1 MRLRR
6 NDRRSTMKNVTIA
19 LLGIFGVFALGLALG
34 VFAPR
39 LEGLVSRTTRYQSA
53 TLLTQV
59 QAISELVTVKY
70 IIERVVEQ
78 DDVKWIAGLGEN
90 RVLLLAHGVVKA
102 GIDLSKLTPS
112 DLVVTGRQVRIK
124 LPPPRIT
131 EAYLDEKKTRVIER
145 TTGLL
150 RSFDKNL
157 EQRARENAI
166 TDIESAA
173 LEGGILKDAQSR
185 ARSQL
190 TMLLKQLGFQSVK
203 FD

>member
-1 MRLRR
+1 
-6 NDRRSTMKNVTIA
+6 MKNVTTV
-19 LLGIFGVFALGLALG
+19 LLGIFLIGVFALGLGLG

-39 LEGLVSRTTRYQSA
+39 LEGLVSHAPRYRSA

-59 QAISELVTVKY
+59 QAVSELVTVKY

-112 DLVVTGRQVRIK
+112 DLVVTGREVRIK

-150 RSFDKNL
+150 RSFDKDL
-157 EQRARENAI
+157 EQRAREHAI
-166 TDIESAA
+166 TDNESAA
-173 LEGGILKDAQSR
+173 LEGGILTDAQSR
-185 ARSQL
+185 ARAQL
-190 TMLLKQLGFQSVK
+190 TVLLKQLGFESVK